1 MKVAFEIIMD
11 SDERE
16 TIEEFIHCLDDY
28 CHSVRD
34 CSKCKFMDFRHS
46 SGYCPIGDDW
56 IYCML
61 KED

>member
-11 SDERE
+11 SEERE

-34 CSKCKFMDFRHS
+34 CSKCKFEGFRHS
-46 SGYCPIGDDW
+46 SGYCPIGDD
-56 IYCML
+56 C
-61 KED
+61 